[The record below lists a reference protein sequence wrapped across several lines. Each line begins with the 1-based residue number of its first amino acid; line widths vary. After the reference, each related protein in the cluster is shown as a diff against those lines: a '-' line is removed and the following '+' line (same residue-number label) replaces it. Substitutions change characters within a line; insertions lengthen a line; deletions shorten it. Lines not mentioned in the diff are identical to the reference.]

1 MNKRNLAQLSSLQ
14 EAEEYAKSLAT
25 SEGYNLSRRT
35 SQLDPS
41 KGTRHIV
48 LGCVQGGHY
57 RVTWKEKSTTHPKKR
72 DSIKVGCKYSIRIT
86 EKDDCWFIRVP
97 KNPHNHEPRPFNK
110 RTKRTAQNETG
121 DQTQSSLIDQNTI
134 EEDVVRHL
142 VAEVARL
149 ERREYQDNT
158 DEGHSLATFQL
169 KQESTDAFQLKPE
182 PILEEQMS
190 IEQAV
195 ISTPL

>member
-110 RTKRTAQNETG
+110 RTKRIAQNETG
-121 DQTQSSLIDQNTI
+121 DQTQSPLIDQNTI

-182 PILEEQMS
+182 EQMS